1 MTSWVST
8 WPLQAFAN
16 TWCEL
21 HHAQES
27 QHAAAESIINSC
39 NAIESRLLQI
49 SKELEELCSGG
60 GNHPDVPLELMEA
73 ILAEDNAL
81 DAAQLYEQEY
91 IDRTVK
97 RIH

>member
-1 MTSWVST
+1 M
-8 WPLQAFAN
+8 
-16 TWCEL
+16 
-21 HHAQES
+21 
-27 QHAAAESIINSC
+27 AESIINSH

-49 SKELEELCSGG
+49 SKELEELCSSG

-91 IDRTVK
+91 IDRTV
-97 RIH
+97 RRMH